1 MSVIKKVFKSI
12 FPSKFKTIDSHKHHN
27 KPKLELDKHDQDV
40 MDIMKL
46 MPITEFDDG
55 NDKSAFLIDSKLLSG
70 FLGPELGGVISDL
83 SNNFDF
89 GFEGA

>member
-1 MSVIKKVFKSI
+1 
-12 FPSKFKTIDSHKHHN
+12 
-27 KPKLELDKHDQDV
+27 
-40 MDIMKL
+40 MKL

-55 NDKSAFLIDSKLLSG
+55 NDKSAFLIDPKLLSG